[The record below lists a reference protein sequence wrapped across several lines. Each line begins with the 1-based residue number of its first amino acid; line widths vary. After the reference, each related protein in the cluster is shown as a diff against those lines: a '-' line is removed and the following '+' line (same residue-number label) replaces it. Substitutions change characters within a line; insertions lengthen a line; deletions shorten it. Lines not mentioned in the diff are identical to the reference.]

1 MKYLKYEERRV
12 IEELYNAGFSISEI
26 SNLTKTHIST
36 IYREIA
42 RGALEE
48 PGNGGKC
55 KYSAEKGQ
63 LMFEASLKKRG
74 RKSEKL

>member
-42 RGALEE
+42 RGALE
-48 PGNGGKC
+48 GTDTGIRR

-63 LMFEASLKKRG
+63 LIFEASLKKRG
-74 RKSEKL
+74 RKK